1 MAQESLEECVWF
13 FHLQRKINNIIK
25 DKANK
30 SVQGHNVKLVQND
43 PQNLGA
49 KPLVLNDITL
59 NNFIFVQAKN
69 KLFPSQLALW
79 HHLAN
84 IIIEF
89 QYLMTYQLVHVR
101 FIYVSVGV
109 FKTDIKVSALDIS
122 TIPNITDSP
131 NNSL

>member
-59 NNFIFVQAKN
+59 NNFIFIQAKN

-79 HHLAN
+79 QDLAN

-89 QYLMTYQLVHVR
+89 QYLMTCQLVHVR

-109 FKTDIKVSALDIS
+109 SKTDIKVSALDIS

>member
-109 FKTDIKVSALDIS
+109 SKTDIKVSALDIS

-131 NNSL
+131 KNSL